1 MKKTLL
7 ILLLCFCTLL
17 TVGCNKEA
25 ADDTLPEGCLRAEND
40 ATDFNFCYPNTWV
53 IDRNDGMISIKTNVG
68 KGGTLAYASI
78 SVQAYTMEDST
89 MSAGNF
95 WDTHK
100 ADLEDLYGD
109 KLSIEVEKEETKLAD
124 NVAARAKYSI
134 KLSDMTYDFE
144 QIICVRYGVA
154 YMITLTAPEGTY
166 ETAAPGLETVMTYF
180 VFE

>member
-7 ILLLCFCTLL
+7 LLFLCACMILM
-17 TVGCNKEA
+17 VSCNKAPKDE
-25 ADDTLPEGCLRAEND
+25 TLPEGCLRAEND

-68 KGGTLAYASI
+68 KSGTLAYASI
-78 SVQAYTMEDST
+78 SVQAFTMEDST

-109 KLSIEVEKEETKLAD
+109 KLTIEVEKEETKLAGD
-124 NVAARAKYSI
+124 IAARAKYSI

>member
-1 MKKTLL
+1 
-7 ILLLCFCTLL
+7 
-17 TVGCNKEA
+17 
-25 ADDTLPEGCLRAEND
+25 
-40 ATDFNFCYPNTWV
+40 
-53 IDRNDGMISIKTNVG
+53 MIEK
-68 KGGTLAYASI
+68 
-78 SVQAYTMEDST
+78 
-89 MSAGNF
+89 
-95 WDTHK
+95 
-100 ADLEDLYGD
+100 
-109 KLSIEVEKEETKLAD
+109 EKEETKLAD